1 MKKIFYIFILFCID
15 FSIKAQQGNEKIEAL
30 RADFIQ
36 KKISLSS
43 TETTKFWPIYN
54 EYNDKLKA
62 LRKNLRQANRKP
74 IENLSDKEC
83 DELYLLDI
91 QTKQAEAE
99 LYKSYRD
106 KLKLIIGTKRMVLL
120 HKAENEFKKEILKNI
135 QDKSD

>member
-1 MKKIFYIFILFCID
+1 MCI
-15 FSIKAQQGNEKIEAL
+15 
-30 RADFIQ
+30 
-36 KKISLSS
+36 
-43 TETTKFWPIYN
+43 
-54 EYNDKLKA
+54 
-62 LRKNLRQANRKP
+62 KNLRQANRKP
-74 IENLSDKEC
+74 IENLTDKEC